1 MEKLKT
7 IDVDRYEKTAD
18 GCYFKH
24 VGMIKAEDAFDQL
37 EKHLEEVGLLPDE
50 YFSPS
55 YSLYGMDDLP
65 NYRTAICHVDWG
77 GNEGIYLN
85 ISLLHYKD
93 NQINLDTF
101 ATGKTLDS
109 SGEAFLRMSR
119 IAAEC
124 SMMLNGRGD
133 IVRMPDHAYEADA
146 IQQTAEAPS
155 LAARID
161 NAQAQT
167 ISGTPISE
175 KSEQIRI

>member
-1 MEKLKT
+1 MKKLKT
-7 IDVDRYEKTAD
+7 IEVDRYEKMDD
-18 GCYFKH
+18 GIHIKH
-24 VGMIKAEDAFDQL
+24 VGMIKAKDAFKQL
-37 EKHLEEVGLLPDE
+37 ETHLEEVGLLPDE

-65 NYRTAICHVDWG
+65 DYRTAICHVDWG
-77 GNEGIYLN
+77 GNEGIYLD
-85 ISLLHYKD
+85 ISMLHYEG
-93 NQINLDTF
+93 NQIKLDTF

-124 SMMLNGRGD
+124 SMMLNGRGT
-133 IVRMPDHAYEADA
+133 IVRMPDHAYEADTM
-146 IQQTAEAPS
+146 QQTTDTLT

-167 ISGTPISE
+167 ISGSPISE
-175 KSEQIRI
+175 KPEVART